1 MPTLS
6 IKLPYTISD
15 IFGIDM
21 ISDLKS
27 MAKQGLKSLILTNPG
42 EQIFSIDYGVGID
55 SLLFSNVDDGSIEK
69 VRERI
74 FLQTKKYLPFIS
86 LTSCEIS
93 RNANKVYFKLIY
105 FINSSKTF
113 DTLEMDVETNVR

>member
-6 IKLPYTISD
+6 IKLPYNVSD
-15 IFGIDM
+15 IYGIDM
-21 ISDLKS
+21 ISDLKT
-27 MAKQGLKSLILTNPG
+27 MAKQGLKSIILTNPG

-55 SLLFSNVDDGSIEK
+55 SLLFSNTDDGSIEK
-69 VRERI
+69 IREKI

-86 LTSCEIS
+86 LTKCEIS
-93 RNANKVYFKLIY
+93 RNLNKVYFKLTY

-113 DTLEMDVETNVR
+113 DTLEMDIETNVR